1 MEVLE
6 AENAALRAEN
16 EALRAENVRL
26 RALLGKDSSNSSS
39 PPSSDSPASQAKAAK
54 ARAEKN
60 AAKRGRNARRRGG
73 RVGHKKNERTLVP
86 VEQVDEVHVVKPDR
100 CECCDRRLWG
110 KDKNPTRHQV
120 FELPPPKPR
129 IDEWQLHA
137 LPCGGCG
144 TITRA
149 QLPEGVPTG
158 AFGPRV
164 HALVAICG
172 GVCRMSKR
180 TIQGFMSDVFGLSMS
195 LGMVSKIEQRVSAAI
210 EQPVQTA
217 CDHVRAAS
225 VVHADETSWRQ
236 ARDKAWMWLAAT
248 TMVAV
253 FIIRESRAAT
263 VAKELLGE
271 TFSGLLVSDR
281 YGGYNFI
288 DSDRRQACWSHLLR
302 DVEAFRA
309 FGRTGVRLADEIQT
323 PARALIRYYHR
334 VRDGTMSRRDFRRK
348 AARHRKA
355 IESAISR
362 GRGFA
367 RSEIS
372 GVCKEIHKL
381 RDALF
386 TFVDHDGV
394 EPTNNHA
401 ERLLRHAVIWRKL
414 SYGTDSANGSRF
426 VERMLTVVMS
436 LRLQHRN
443 VLDYMTA
450 ACHAQLNGHA
460 PPSLVPAARLGY
472 AHAA

>member
-1 MEVLE
+1 MDALE

-16 EALRAENVRL
+16 ARL
-26 RALLGKDSSNSSS
+26 RALLGKDSSNSSR

-54 ARAEKN
+54 ARADKT
-60 AAKRGRNARRRGG
+60 AAKRGRRTRRRGG
-73 RVGHKKNERTLVP
+73 QPGHKKNERALVP
-86 VEQVDEVHVVKPDR
+86 LEEVDHLHVVKPER

-110 KDKNPTRHQV
+110 KDDNPVRHQV
-120 FELPPPKPR
+120 FELPPPTPR
-129 IDEWQLHA
+129 VDEWQLHA

-144 TITRA
+144 AITQA

-195 LGMVSKIEQRVSAAI
+195 LGMVSRIEQRVSASIA
-210 EQPVQTA
+210 QPVEA
-217 CDHVRAAS
+217 AHDHVRSAA
-225 VVHADETSWRQ
+225 VVHADETSWRE
-236 ARDKAWMWLAAT
+236 ARKKAWMWLAAT

-253 FIIRESRAAT
+253 FIIRDSRATTA
-263 VAKELLGE
+263 AKELLGE
-271 TFSGLLVSDR
+271 TFSGLLISDR
-281 YGGYNFI
+281 YGVYNFV
-288 DSDRRQACWSHLLR
+288 DGDQRQLCWSHLLR

-309 FGRTGVRLADEIQT
+309 FGRTGARLADEIQKS
-323 PARALIRYYHR
+323 ARTMIRYYHR
-334 VRDGTMSRRDFRRK
+334 VRDGTMSRQHFRRK
-348 AARHRKA
+348 AARHRRA
-355 IESAISR
+355 IESAVSR

-381 RDALF
+381 KGALF
-386 TFVDHDGV
+386 AFVDHEGV

-414 SYGTDSANGSRF
+414 SYGTDSDKGSRF
-426 VERMLTVVMS
+426 VERMMTVVMS
-436 LRLQHRN
+436 LRMQHRN
-443 VLDYMTA
+443 ALDYMTA
-450 ACHAQLNGHA
+450 ACEAQLLGHE
-460 PPSLVPAARLGY
+460 PPSLVPTARHRYAA
-472 AHAA
+472 AA